1 MSFYLFYNKC
11 ILQFI
16 ENLIYKAFLI
26 DGDNGI
32 SLFESTFKELNKIQD
47 DILTGFFNAIN
58 KTIDIIQESMAK
70 GRRVNE
76 MNRVIE
82 AEDSTIVIY
91 YHPLSRILFCSIS
104 DADDDTEKIKEVIH
118 KIAIRFWKKHQSDL
132 KVFRATTEKT
142 RFQTLSADIENLTRG
157 GKIAEVFPKLLVAK
171 SVLEKVLTM
180 GMINDSDFQIALLC
194 TEKNSPLKISRKLS
208 LKRNEVD
215 DALKKLEQLDIVKM

>member
-1 MSFYLFYNKC
+1 M
-11 ILQFI
+11 
-16 ENLIYKAFLI
+16 I
-26 DGDNGI
+26 DGSSGI
-32 SLFESTFKELNKIQD
+32 SLFESTFKKLKKIQD

-58 KTIDIIQESMAK
+58 KTIDVIQESMAK

-104 DADDDTEKIKEVIH
+104 DADDDTEKIKDVIH

-132 KVFRATTEKT
+132 KVFRATTEKG
-142 RFQTLSADIENLTRG
+142 RFQTLNADIENLTRG
-157 GKIAEVFPKLLVAK
+157 GKIAEIFPKLLVAK

-180 GMINDSDFQIALLC
+180 GMIDDFDFQIALLC

-208 LKRNEVD
+208 LKKNEVND
-215 DALKKLEQLDIVKM
+215 VLKKLEQLDIIKM

>member
-1 MSFYLFYNKC
+1 M
-11 ILQFI
+11 
-16 ENLIYKAFLI
+16 IYKAYLI

-32 SLFESTFKELNKIQD
+32 SLFESTCKELKKIQD

-58 KTIDIIQESMAK
+58 KTIDVIQESMSK

-132 KVFRATTEKT
+132 KVFRATTEKG
-142 RFQTLSADIENLTRG
+142 RFQTLNADIENLTRG
-157 GKIAEVFPKLLVAK
+157 GKIAEIFPKLLVAE

-180 GMINDSDFQIALLC
+180 GMIDDFDFQIALLC

-208 LKRNEVD
+208 LKKNEVND
-215 DALKKLEQLDIVKM
+215 VLKKLEQLDIIKM